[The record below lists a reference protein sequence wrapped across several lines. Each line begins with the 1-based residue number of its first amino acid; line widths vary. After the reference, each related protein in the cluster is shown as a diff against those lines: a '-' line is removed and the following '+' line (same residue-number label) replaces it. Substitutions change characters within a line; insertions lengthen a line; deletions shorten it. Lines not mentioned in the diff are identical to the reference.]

1 MTPPLNLVGYPK
13 LTTNGMSRAEDMTA
27 LRLQQYLEKNTIKHP
42 TALLHF
48 ERRLS
53 DFEQGILFL
62 CVHIVAKTER
72 APDGFYHLNKSL
84 VRAVMRQEA
93 NHDYT
98 RITEAVKT
106 VSKTDLRFNFMGEDR
121 TFDSYEAPLIIGR
134 ATDRKRGV
142 IAFEVHP
149 RIEKLVKDPRVFA
162 RLNIYFISAL
172 ADVRRGYSFYA
183 LFRDFVDRTKAAE
196 VTLDY
201 WELRG
206 YLGVEEG
213 QYQIFKD
220 FKFRVLKPLIDAVN
234 ERTDLRLSYEPVKT
248 GRKLTHLKF
257 TIQPQA
263 WQLQLFDAEHAER
276 MVAEL
281 VKNFD
286 GPVIDHKTA
295 PAQIEASEDKER
307 AALIDQCVKM
317 GVTSKT
323 VERALAAHGVQGV
336 GEIIAFTKAKFAKM
350 DKKRETYDAAN
361 YLAKMLNEGVGVKA
375 PAIRKKEA
383 DAKQK
388 LAAQAAARA
397 AQDAAERAEED
408 LKRRFDEYR
417 KERAAQLI
425 AQQSPAELAKLG
437 ELVGKALIV
446 RQMVLRWQEVGQ
458 DPDKLDKRKGTDKMI
473 FGAYVVPEALS
484 LWGKPEDSDLEAF
497 RAQQGAFA

>member
-1 MTPPLNLVGYPK
+1 
-13 LTTNGMSRAEDMTA
+13 MTA

-84 VRAVMRQEA
+84 VRAVMRQEG

-98 RITEAVKT
+98 RITEAVKA

-134 ATDRKRGV
+134 ATNRRRGV
-142 IAFEVHP
+142 VAFEVHP
-149 RIEKLVKDPRVFA
+149 RIEKLIKDPRVFA

-183 LFRDFVDRTKAAE
+183 LFRDFVDRTKATE

-201 WELRG
+201 RELRA
-206 YLGVEEG
+206 YLGVEED
-213 QYQIFKD
+213 QYRIFKD

-234 ERTDLRLSYEPVKT
+234 ERTDLRLCYEPVKT

-276 MVAEL
+276 MVVEL
-281 VKNFD
+281 MKNFD

-295 PAQIEASEDKER
+295 PGLIEVGKDTER
-307 AALIDQCVKM
+307 AALIDQCVKL

-323 VERALAAHGVQGV
+323 VERALAKHDIQGV
-336 GEIIAFTKAKFAKM
+336 GEIIALTKGKFAKM
-350 DKKRETYDAAN
+350 DKKGEGYDAAN

-375 PAIRKKEA
+375 PGVRKREA
-383 DAKQK
+383 DVKKK
-388 LAAQAAARA
+388 LAERAAANA
-397 AQDAAERAEED
+397 AKVAAERAEKELQKRFSDFKSARVQELLEGRTAAD
-408 LKRRFDEYR
+408 LKKLQDRVADALPAYADFRRRWLDVGRDYR
-417 KERAAQLI
+417 SLDRRKATDGLI
-425 AQQSPAELAKLG
+425 YRG
-437 ELVGKALIV
+437 
-446 RQMVLRWQEVGQ
+446 
-458 DPDKLDKRKGTDKMI
+458 
-473 FGAYVVPEALS
+473 YVVPEALN
-484 LWGKPEDSDLEAF
+484 LWGKPEDTNLEAF
-497 RAQQGAFA
+497 RTKPSESP

>member
-1 MTPPLNLVGYPK
+1 
-13 LTTNGMSRAEDMTA
+13 MTA

-84 VRAVMRQEA
+84 VRAVMRQEG

-98 RITEAVKT
+98 RITEAVKA
-106 VSKTDLRFNFMGEDR
+106 VSKTDLRFNFMGQDR

-134 ATDRKRGV
+134 ALDRRRGV
-142 IAFEVHP
+142 VAFEVHP

-183 LFRDFVDRTKAAE
+183 LFRDFVDRTKTAE

-201 WELRG
+201 FELRA
-206 YLGVEEG
+206 YLGIEES

-234 ERTDLRLSYEPVKT
+234 ERTDLRLSYEAVKT

-276 MVAEL
+276 MVTEL

-286 GPVIDHKTA
+286 GPVIENKAA
-295 PAQIEASEDKER
+295 PGQIDADDDKAR

-323 VERALAAHGVQGV
+323 VERALKKHAVQGV
-336 GEIIAFTKAKFAKM
+336 GEIIAFTKGKFAKM
-350 DKKRETYDAAN
+350 DKKGEGYDAAN

-375 PAIRKKEA
+375 PEVRKREA
-383 DAKQK
+383 DAKKK
-388 LAAQAAARA
+388 LGERAAANA
-397 AQDAAERAEED
+397 AKEAAERAEKE
-408 LKRRFDEYR
+408 LEKRFSDFKVTRALELLDG
-417 KERAAQLI
+417 RAAADLEKLQDCVTEALPAYADFRRRWLDVGRDYRNLDRRKATDGLI
-425 AQQSPAELAKLG
+425 FRG
-437 ELVGKALIV
+437 
-446 RQMVLRWQEVGQ
+446 
-458 DPDKLDKRKGTDKMI
+458 
-473 FGAYVVPEALS
+473 YVVPETLR
-484 LWGKPEDSDLEAF
+484 LWGKHEDTDLEVF
-497 RAQQGAFA
+497 RAQSAT